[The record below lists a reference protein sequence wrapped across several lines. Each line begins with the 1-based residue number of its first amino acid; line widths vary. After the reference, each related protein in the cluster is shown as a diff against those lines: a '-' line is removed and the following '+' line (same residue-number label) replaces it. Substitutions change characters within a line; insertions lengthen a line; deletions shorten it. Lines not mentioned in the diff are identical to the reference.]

1 MTPQLPTTAV
11 AINQQA
17 ARLQNWVQ
25 ALRPLPQGPPLCWLL
40 HTVTPGVDLRPW
52 VAACETALAELG
64 WETPAQM
71 AARVLSESSSQQP
84 SAAKAFVACTEG
96 ATLQPA
102 RLAGTSAIIFVLD
115 TTPPSLIK
123 TYHQIK
129 QLVGQ
134 RRDLTGHL
142 GLLFTP
148 PVGAGRQRLL
158 EACRQ
163 FLDFTPIDLGTIPRF
178 SNHCPSVEPHITTA
192 DLSGHSMNVW
202 RQVVRRGL
210 CGL

>member
-1 MTPQLPTTAV
+1 MTPHLPTNKV

-17 ARLQNWVQ
+17 ARLHNWVR
-25 ALRPLPQGPPLCWLL
+25 ALRPPPQGPPLCWLL
-40 HTVTPGVDLRPW
+40 HTCTPGLDLQPL
-52 VAACETALAELG
+52 VAACEAALSELG

-71 AARVLSESSSQQP
+71 AARLLSEVAQPP
-84 SAAKAFVACTEG
+84 SAAKAFVACTAG
-96 ATLQPA
+96 ATLQTT
-102 RLAGTSAIIFVLD
+102 RLAGTTAIIFVLD
-115 TTPPSLIK
+115 TTPSSLIK

-148 PVGAGRQRLL
+148 PVGAGRPRLL

-163 FLDFTPIDLGTIPRF
+163 FLDFTPTDLGTIPRF
-178 SNHCPSVEPHITTA
+178 SNQCPRVEPHTTTT